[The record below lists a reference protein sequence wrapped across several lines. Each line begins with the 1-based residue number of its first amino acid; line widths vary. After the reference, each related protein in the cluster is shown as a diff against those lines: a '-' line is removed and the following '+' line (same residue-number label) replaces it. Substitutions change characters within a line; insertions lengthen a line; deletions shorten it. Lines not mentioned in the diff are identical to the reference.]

1 MIDTN
6 NNTWTPGLLMAQW
19 SMPSM
24 RCSMSYLRISSKN
37 GDIFRANMCTNWV
50 CLWPDIHLNAQEQG
64 ELHTNIRYHT
74 VSFDLRDAGDPHCVA
89 DVGRCE
95 STTALPNSRDLQGEI
110 KKFFGRRLGLW
121 AMTSKRC
128 TFQGGEIALGVFKHP
143 FVSVLRR
150 AKLKRCRATTR
161 MALARNE
168 SKRPWP
174 RFRLPQLVIGSPR
187 DLSKELDVNGK
198 FQRSE
203 NQKSSLIILSIKKS
217 PKVIRNIP
225 SFLPY

>member
-1 MIDTN
+1 
-6 NNTWTPGLLMAQW
+6 
-19 SMPSM
+19 
-24 RCSMSYLRISSKN
+24 
-37 GDIFRANMCTNWV
+37 
-50 CLWPDIHLNAQEQG
+50 
-64 ELHTNIRYHT
+64 
-74 VSFDLRDAGDPHCVA
+74 
-89 DVGRCE
+89 
-95 STTALPNSRDLQGEI
+95 
-110 KKFFGRRLGLW
+110 
-121 AMTSKRC
+121 MTSKRC

-203 NQKSSLIILSIKKS
+203 NQKSSLIILSIKKPKSYQKHPVLPPILAKTS
-217 PKVIRNIP
+217 PFIP
-225 SFLPY
+225 FHPLPIHPSVPLKPGQSPNSCFPARSLVAIELGLW

>member
-1 MIDTN
+1 
-6 NNTWTPGLLMAQW
+6 
-19 SMPSM
+19 
-24 RCSMSYLRISSKN
+24 
-37 GDIFRANMCTNWV
+37 
-50 CLWPDIHLNAQEQG
+50 
-64 ELHTNIRYHT
+64 
-74 VSFDLRDAGDPHCVA
+74 
-89 DVGRCE
+89 
-95 STTALPNSRDLQGEI
+95 
-110 KKFFGRRLGLW
+110 
-121 AMTSKRC
+121 MTSKRC
-128 TFQGGEIALGVFKHP
+128 TFHGEEIALGVFKHP

-217 PKVIRNIP
+217 LKVIRNIP
-225 SFLPY
+225 SFLPYEKPKTSPFIPFHPLPIHPSVPLKPGQSPNSASLQGPNSGYWVGELGLW